1 MNLDGYLLCI
11 IATTLLA
18 SVLTAILP
26 EGKTTGVV
34 KGVTKLVCLLSI
46 LSPIPQFLQK
56 QSFFDLF
63 KEENTQ
69 KTWEDFSQSVIPT
82 DESFIKYVSNM
93 RMRLLEEELS
103 TAIRS
108 KFGVIC
114 AVKLDGEIDEETAVI
129 TTKTVMITFFSR
141 VTDEEKQ
148 TIKQYLEKQNLNE
161 VQFE

>member
-18 SVLTAILP
+18 SILTAILP

-82 DESFIKYVSNM
+82 DESFIKYFSNM
-93 RMRLLEEELS
+93 RIRVFEEELS
-103 TAIRS
+103 TAIQS

-114 AVKLDGEIDEETAVI
+114 AVKLDGELDEKTAEIKVKKVVI
-129 TTKTVMITFFSR
+129 TSFSSLA
-141 VTDEEKQ
+141 DEEKQ
-148 TIKQYLEKQNLNE
+148 AIKRYLEEQNFDE
-161 VQFE
+161 VRFE